1 MANSSDD
8 QNILDKESV
17 AFWLTLNTCNFFFE
31 NVTEAI
37 ICGCL
42 LFSGYR
48 DVFLTMFAIPT
59 ILNTSVRLFK
69 VLAPL
74 LIYTVCPFLWNCL
87 VACIDFI
94 YYCIRTTIVFIWNCI
109 LTTIEYIS
117 SCFSF
122 LLSTRRKAR
131 ESSGASATELQ
142 QLEVSKI

>member
-87 VACIDFI
+87 DACI
-94 YYCIRTTIVFIWNCI
+94 RIVV
-109 LTTIEYIS
+109 EYVS